1 MHHDARIYDLETT
14 GFVADLPYWSALL
27 DQSNPTTVLDL
38 ACGTG
43 RITLPL
49 AEQGVRDNPAFQL
62 VGLDISQPLLARA
75 RERLGEACPA
85 VQGAVSF
92 VEADMRSFCL
102 DTQFDLIVLGFNSLA
117 YVYDMEDQLGCL
129 DAVRRHLAPGGRFAI
144 DLLVPNLGFLDE
156 AQVGGP
162 VRLEVDLRSP
172 EPGIRQFL
180 RTATERYDVTTQRD
194 DTLYFYE
201 IYHEDGRHER
211 FTDDLAWH
219 MYFPRE
225 LELLLRIAGLRVVE
239 RFGNYAR
246 APFGHRSTQYLWV
259 MEAMAPRE
267 CQHQR

>member
-27 DQSNPTTVLDL
+27 DQYNPTKVLDL

-49 AEQGVRDNPAFQL
+49 AEQGVRDNPAFQII
-62 VGLDISQPLLARA
+62 GLDISQPLLTRA
-75 RERLGEACPA
+75 REKVAKVCPA
-85 VQGAVSF
+85 IQAAVSF

-102 DTQFDLIVLGFNSLA
+102 DEQFGLILLGFNSLA
-117 YVYDMEDQLGCL
+117 YIYDLEDQLSCL
-129 DAVRRHLAPGGRFAI
+129 NAIRRHLAPGGRFAI
-144 DLLVPNLGFLDE
+144 DLLVPHLGFLEE

-162 VRLEVDLRSP
+162 VRLEVDLQSP
-172 EPGIRQFL
+172 EPDIRRFL
-180 RTATERYDVTTQRD
+180 RTATERYEVTTQRD
-194 DTLYFYE
+194 ETLYFYD
-201 IYHEDGRHER
+201 IFYTDGRHER

-239 RFGNYAR
+239 RFGSYTR
-246 APFGHRSTQYLWV
+246 TPFGHRSPQYLWV
-259 MEAMAPRE
+259 MEAMSPDE
-267 CQHQR
+267 CPLQQ

>member
-27 DQSNPTTVLDL
+27 DQYNPTKVLDL

-49 AEQGVRDNPAFQL
+49 AQQGVRDQGAFQI
-62 VGLDISQPLLARA
+62 VGLDVSQPLLARA
-75 RERLGEACPA
+75 REKVAQASSA
-85 VQGAVSF
+85 VQAAVSF

-102 DTQFDLIVLGFNSLA
+102 GEQFDLILLGFNSLA
-117 YVYDMEDQLGCL
+117 YVYDLEDQLACL
-129 DAVRRHLAPGGRFAI
+129 GAVRRHLAPGGRFAI
-144 DLLVPNLGFLDE
+144 DLLVPHLGFLEE

-162 VRLEVDLRSP
+162 VRLEVDVRSP
-172 EPGIRQFL
+172 EPGIRRFL
-180 RTATERYDVTTQRD
+180 RTATERYDVITQRD

-225 LELLLRIAGLRVVE
+225 LELLLRMAGLRVVE
-239 RFGNYAR
+239 RFGSYAR
-246 APFGHRSTQYLWV
+246 APFGHRSAQYLWV
-259 MEAMAPRE
+259 MEAMAPHE
-267 CQHQR
+267 CPHHR